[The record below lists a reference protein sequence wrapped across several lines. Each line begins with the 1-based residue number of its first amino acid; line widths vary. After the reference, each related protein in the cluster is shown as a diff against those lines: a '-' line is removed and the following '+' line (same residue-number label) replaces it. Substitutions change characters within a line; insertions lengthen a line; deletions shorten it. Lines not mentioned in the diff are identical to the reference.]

1 MERFFLVISSGSVPL
16 GGLKFLDTGR
26 DGSGRVQIV
35 RFRGRLG
42 ATRRH
47 AYSKTGRP
55 NTE

>member
-35 RFRGRLG
+35 RFQGRLG